1 MRRPLALA
9 LAVAIA
15 IAVLMAGCGSSRL
28 TPTQLRARATTICT
42 VAARQT
48 NRIAT
53 PASPAQGA
61 DFLRRGIAV
70 LTPELASLRTLKAP
84 DELAQVY
91 SASIEAFSQKL
102 DALKAAVH
110 EMDSGANPVT
120 AMAALQQRLA
130 PIESVE
136 NGGWRA
142 LEVPAC
148 LNR

>member
-1 MRRPLALA
+1 VRRALA
-9 LAVAIA
+9 PAVAVA
-15 IAVLMAGCGSSRL
+15 VAVLVAGCGSSRL
-28 TPTQLRARATTICT
+28 TPTQLRTRATAFCI
-42 VAARQT
+42 VAGRQT

-70 LTPELASLRTLKAP
+70 LTPELAGLRTLKAP

-91 SASIEAFSQKL
+91 SSSIQAFSQKL

-120 AMAALQQRLA
+120 AMTALQQRLS
-130 PIESVE
+130 PIESAE
-136 NGGWRA
+136 DGAWRA

-148 LNR
+148 VNR